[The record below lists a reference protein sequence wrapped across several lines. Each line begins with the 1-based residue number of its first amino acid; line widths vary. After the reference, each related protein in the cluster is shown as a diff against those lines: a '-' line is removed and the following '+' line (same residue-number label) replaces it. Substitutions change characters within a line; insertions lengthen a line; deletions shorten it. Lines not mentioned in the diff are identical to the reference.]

1 MRLRLY
7 VSETYM
13 KYGVIVY
20 AGAGRRPFVGHRQR
34 SFVVA
39 SALSSFVVR
48 RSSFVVV
55 RRSSL
60 FVVRRSSLFVVRRC
74 SSFAVRRL
82 SFVVRCCCFCGSPSD
97 VSRVLLLVAVM
108 HGLVVVGGRAR
119 WDNAWLGIS
128 TVPELDAILQWS
140 TRFANGPLTALDARD
155 RSCTRARSTGRVQ
168 QLVIPVMEC

>member
-1 MRLRLY
+1 
-7 VSETYM
+7 M

-20 AGAGRRPFVGHRQR
+20 SAAGRRPFVGHQRR

-39 SALSSFVVR
+39 SALSSFVVVR

-55 RRSSL
+55 RRSS
-60 FVVRRSSLFVVRRC
+60 FVVRRC

-97 VSRVLLLVAVM
+97 VSRVLLLVAVL